1 MKSRSKSAK
10 RPAAKAAVAQ
20 MPRPKMPAAT
30 ENDFYPRQPIVNR
43 PAFSWPN
50 GADMAFGVVVS
61 LEHYELQPPADA
73 FVPSNLPGGM
83 GRAPYPDVRSTSQRA
98 YGNRVG
104 IFRVMDVL
112 TRHGIKATAAVD
124 VWTAENC
131 PAVVSKL
138 EELDWEVAGHGHAV
152 NQVISSRMDRATER
166 KYIQSAARTLEKVF
180 GRRPAGWHGPEYG
193 ESERTPGLLAELGF
207 QYVID
212 WPNDEQPYRMQTEG
226 GPLISVPV
234 AVDLDDV
241 FSYWQRRIWMDRWE
255 RAVIEAV
262 DTLQQ
267 DGRTK
272 GGRMMLLNLHP
283 WMIGQPWRIA
293 SLEAVIANIASRKGI
308 WLATA
313 GEIAAWAEAQLPPTA

>member
-1 MKSRSKSAK
+1 MKSRPKAK
-10 RPAAKAAVAQ
+10 KPTD
-20 MPRPKMPAAT
+20 MPVPKMPAST
-30 ENDFYPRQPIVNR
+30 ENDFYERRPILER

-61 LEHYELQPPADA
+61 LEHYELQPPPDA
-73 FVPSNLPGGM
+73 FVPANVPGGM
-83 GRAPYPDVRSTSQRA
+83 GRAPYPDVRSSSQRA

-104 IFRVMDVL
+104 VFRIMDVL
-112 TRHGIKATAAVD
+112 TRHGLKATAAVD

-131 PAVVSKL
+131 PAVVSRL
-138 EELDWEVAGHGHAV
+138 QELDWEIAGHGHAV
-152 NQVISSRMDRATER
+152 NQVISFKMDRPTER

-180 GRRPAGWHGPEYG
+180 GHRPAGWHGPEYG
-193 ESERTPGLLAELGF
+193 ESERTPELLADLGF
-207 QYVID
+207 KYVID
-212 WPNDEQPYRMQTEG
+212 WPNDEQPYRMKTARGQ
-226 GPLISVPV
+226 LMSVPI

-255 RAVIEAV
+255 RAIIEAV

-267 DGRTK
+267 DGRDK

-293 SLEAVIANIASRKGI
+293 SLEAVISEVASRRGI
-308 WLATA
+308 WFATA
-313 GEIAAWAEAQLPPTA
+313 GEIAAWAEEELPPVAD